1 MNAKLAAFGAAVVVV
16 GLVLV
21 DSLYTVGQN
30 EQALV
35 LQFGEVV
42 KIESEPGLKLKLP
55 VIQNVQ
61 FYEKRV
67 LDVDP
72 PVEQVILSDQRR
84 LDVDSYARYRIT
96 DPLLFFQSVRN
107 EQIASTRI
115 SSFVNNALRNVLGNY
130 NQLDV
135 LSEQRGPIMRS
146 IRDSVEANAK
156 PLGIEIVDVR
166 IVRADVPEGTVQS
179 VYDRMRSEREREA
192 AQYRAQGA
200 EYSLSIKSRAD
211 RDRTVLLAEAERKA
225 QELRGQGDAEAIKV
239 QAGAYGADP
248 QFFSFYRSL
257 EAYRTALGSSG
268 TTLVLSP
275 KGDFFKYF
283 NDATGRGLVP
293 AVTQQTPS
301 GAGPAPSAPA
311 PSAPAAPAPA
321 APTPETPAQ
330 PAPAV
335 PASPG

>member
-1 MNAKLAAFGAAVVVV
+1 MNAKLAALGAAIVVV

-55 VIQNVQ
+55 VVQNVQ

-84 LDVDSYARYRIT
+84 LDVDSYARYRIA

-107 EQIASTRI
+107 ENTASTRI

-146 IRDSVEANAK
+146 IRDSVEASAK
-156 PLGIEIVDVR
+156 PLGIEVVDVR

-200 EYSLSIKSRAD
+200 EYSAQIKSSAD
-211 RDRTVLLAEAERKA
+211 RERTVLLAEAERKA
-225 QELRGQGDAEAIKV
+225 QELRGQGDADAIKV
-239 QAGAYGADP
+239 QADAYGADP

-257 EAYRTALGSSG
+257 EAYRTALGASG

-301 GAGPAPSAPA
+301 GPSP
-311 PSAPAAPAPA
+311 APAPA
-321 APTPETPAQ
+321 PAVPEVPAQ
-330 PAPAV
+330 PAPAT
-335 PASPG
+335 PGNPG

>member
-1 MNAKLAAFGAAVVVV
+1 MNAKLAALGAAIVVV

-55 VIQNVQ
+55 VVQNVQ

-84 LDVDSYARYRIT
+84 LDVDSYARYRIA

-107 EQIASTRI
+107 EATASTRI
-115 SSFVNNALRNVLGNY
+115 SGFVNNALRNVLGNY

-156 PLGIEIVDVR
+156 PLGIEVVDVR

-200 EYSLSIKSRAD
+200 EYSAQIKSSAD
-211 RDRTVLLAEAERKA
+211 RERTVLLAEAERKA
-225 QELRGQGDAEAIKV
+225 QELRGQGDADAIKV
-239 QAGAYGADP
+239 QADAYGADP

-257 EAYRTALGSSG
+257 EAYRTALGASG

-301 GAGPAPSAPA
+301 GPSPAPS
-311 PSAPAAPAPA
+311 
-321 APTPETPAQ
+321 

-335 PASPG
+335 PEVPAQPVPATPGNPG

>member
-1 MNAKLAAFGAAVVVV
+1 MNAKLAALGAVIVVA

-55 VIQNVQ
+55 VVQNVQ

-84 LDVDSYARYRIT
+84 LDVDSYARYRIA

-107 EQIASTRI
+107 EATASTRI

-146 IRDSVEANAK
+146 IRDQVEANAK

-200 EYSLSIKSRAD
+200 EYSAQIKSSAD
-211 RDRTVLLAEAERKA
+211 RERTVLLAEAERKA
-225 QELRGQGDAEAIKV
+225 QELRGQGDADAIKV
-239 QAGAYGADP
+239 QADAYGADP

-257 EAYRTALGSSG
+257 EAYRTALGASG

-301 GAGPAPSAPA
+301 GPTPAPS
-311 PSAPAAPAPA
+311 PAPA
-321 APTPETPAQ
+321 VPEVPAQ
-330 PAPAV
+330 PAPA
-335 PASPG
+335 APGNPG

>member
-1 MNAKLAAFGAAVVVV
+1 MNAKLAALGAVIVVA

-55 VIQNVQ
+55 VVQNVQ

-84 LDVDSYARYRIT
+84 LDVDSYARYRIA

-107 EQIASTRI
+107 ENTASTRI

-146 IRDSVEANAK
+146 IRDQVEANAK

-200 EYSLSIKSRAD
+200 EYSAQIKSSAD
-211 RDRTVLLAEAERKA
+211 RERTVLLAEAERKA
-225 QELRGQGDAEAIKV
+225 QELRGQGDADAIKV
-239 QAGAYGADP
+239 QADAYGADP

-257 EAYRTALGSSG
+257 EAYRTALGASG

-301 GAGPAPSAPA
+301 GPTPAPS
-311 PSAPAAPAPA
+311 PAPA
-321 APTPETPAQ
+321 VPEVPAQ
-330 PAPAV
+330 PAPA
-335 PASPG
+335 APGNPG

>member
-1 MNAKLAAFGAAVVVV
+1 MNIKLAALGAAIVVI
-16 GLVLV
+16 GLVLT
-21 DSLYTVGQN
+21 DSLYTVNQN

-42 KIESEPGLKLKLP
+42 KIESEPGLKFKLP
-55 VIQNVQ
+55 VVQNVQ

-84 LDVDSYARYRIT
+84 LDVGSYARYRIA

-107 EQIASTRI
+107 ETIAGTRI
-115 SSFVNNALRNVLGNY
+115 NSFVNNALRNVLGNY

-179 VYDRMRSEREREA
+179 VYDRMKSEREREA
-192 AQYRAQGA
+192 AQYRAQGQ
-200 EYSLSIKSRAD
+200 EYSLQIKSRAD
-211 RDRTVLLAEAERKA
+211 RDVTVLLADAERKA

-239 QAGAYGADP
+239 QAQAYGADP

-257 EAYRTALGSSG
+257 EAYRNALGATG

-293 AVTQQTPS
+293 AVTQQTPP
-301 GAGPAPSAPA
+301 GADPAPA
-311 PSAPAAPAPA
+311 PAAPAAPAPA
-321 APTPETPAQ
+321 PETPAQ
-330 PAPAV
+330 PAPAA

>member
-1 MNAKLAAFGAAVVVV
+1 VN
-16 GLVLV
+16 
-21 DSLYTVGQN
+21 QN

-42 KIESEPGLKLKLP
+42 KVESTPGLKFKLP
-55 VIQNVQ
+55 LIQNVQ
-61 FYEKRV
+61 LYEKRV

-84 LDVDSYARYRIT
+84 LDVGSYARYRIA
-96 DPLLFFQSVRN
+96 DPLLFFQAVRN
-107 EQIASTRI
+107 EQIAGTRI
-115 SSFVNNALRNVLGNY
+115 NSFVNNALRNVLGNY

-179 VYDRMRSEREREA
+179 VYDRMKSEREREA
-192 AQYRAQGA
+192 AQYRAQGQ
-200 EYSLSIKSRAD
+200 EYSLQIRSRAD
-211 RDRTVLLAEAERKA
+211 RDVTVLLADAERKA

-239 QAGAYGADP
+239 QAAAYGADP

-257 EAYRTALGSSG
+257 QAYQNAMGPG

-293 AVTQQTPS
+293 AVTQATPP
-301 GAGPAPSAPA
+301 AANLPAPSVVTPAPPAVAPPAEPAPA
-311 PSAPAAPAPA
+311 APAAPAPG
-321 APTPETPAQ
+321 T
-330 PAPAV
+330 
-335 PASPG
+335 SG

>member
-1 MNAKLAAFGAAVVVV
+1 MNAKLAALGAAVVVI
-16 GLVLV
+16 GLVLA
-21 DSLYTVGQN
+21 DSLYTVPQT

-35 LQFGEVV
+35 LQFGEVIR
-42 KIESEPGLKLKLP
+42 IESEPGLKLKLP

-61 FYEKRV
+61 YYEKRV

-84 LDVDSYARYRIT
+84 LDVDSFARYRIA

-107 EQIASTRI
+107 EQIARTRM

-130 NQLDV
+130 TQLDV

-146 IRDSVEANAK
+146 IRDSVEANAR

-166 IVRADVPEGTVQS
+166 IVRADVPEGTLQS
-179 VYDRMRSEREREA
+179 VFDRMRSEREREA

-200 EYSLSIKSRAD
+200 EFSLQIRSRAD

-225 QELRGQGDAEAIKV
+225 QELRGQGDAEAIRV
-239 QAGAYGADP
+239 QAEAYGAEP

-257 EAYRTALGSSG
+257 QAYREALGSAG

-283 NDATGRGLVP
+283 NDVTGRGLVP
-293 AVTQQTPS
+293 AVTRQTPP
-301 GAGPAPSAPA
+301 GAVP
-311 PSAPAAPAPA
+311 APAAPAEPAPAAA
-321 APTPETPAQ
+321 APTPG
-330 PAPAV
+330 
-335 PASPG
+335 SSG

>member
-1 MNAKLAAFGAAVVVV
+1 MNAKLAALGAAVVVA
-16 GLVLV
+16 GLVLA

-42 KIESEPGLKLKLP
+42 GVDTTPGLKLKWP
-55 VIQNVQ
+55 IIQNVQ

-84 LDVDSYARYRIT
+84 LDVDSYARYRIV

-115 SSFVNNALRNVLGNY
+115 SGFVNNALRNVLGNY
-130 NQLDV
+130 TQLDV
-135 LSEQRGPIMRS
+135 LSEQRGPIMRA

-156 PLGIEIVDVR
+156 PLGIEVADVR

-200 EYSLSIKSRAD
+200 EYSLQIKSRAD
-211 RDRTVLLAEAERKA
+211 RDVTVLKAEAERKA

-257 EAYRTALGSSG
+257 QAYRDTLGTSG

-283 NDATGRGLVP
+283 NDVTGRGLVP
-293 AVTQQTPS
+293 AVTQQTPP
-301 GAGPAPSAPA
+301 APGPAAPA
-311 PSAPAAPAPA
+311 SEAPAPAPA
-321 APTPETPAQ
+321 APETPAQ
-330 PAPAV
+330 PAPAT
-335 PASPG
+335 PGSPG

>member
-1 MNAKLAAFGAAVVVV
+1 MNAKLAALGAAIVVI
-16 GLVLV
+16 GLVLA
-21 DSLYTVGQN
+21 DSLYTVNQN

-42 KIESEPGLKLKLP
+42 KIESGPGLKFKLP
-55 VIQNVQ
+55 LVQNVQ
-61 FYEKRV
+61 LYEKRV

-84 LDVDSYARYRIT
+84 LDVGSYARYRIA

-107 EQIASTRI
+107 ETIAGTRI
-115 SSFVNNALRNVLGNY
+115 NSFVNNALRNVLGNY
-130 NQLDV
+130 TQLDV
-135 LSEQRGPIMRS
+135 LSEQRGPIMRA

-179 VYDRMRSEREREA
+179 VYNRMTSEREREA
-192 AQYRAQGA
+192 AQYRAQGQ
-200 EYSLSIKSRAD
+200 EYSLQIRSRAD
-211 RDRTVLLAEAERKA
+211 RDVTVLLAEAERKA

-239 QAGAYGADP
+239 QAAAYGADP

-257 EAYRTALGSSG
+257 QAYQNALGSTG

-293 AVTQQTPS
+293 AVTQATPQ
-301 GAGPAPSAPA
+301 GAVPEI
-311 PSAPAAPAPA
+311 PAAPAPA
-321 APTPETPAQ
+321 PVE
-330 PAPAV
+330 PAPAPAPAPV
-335 PASPG
+335 PAPGSPG

>member
-1 MNAKLAAFGAAVVVV
+1 MNAKLAALGAAIVVV

-84 LDVDSYARYRIT
+84 LDVDSYARYRIA

-225 QELRGQGDAEAIKV
+225 QELRGQGDADAIKV
-239 QAGAYGADP
+239 QADAYGADP

-257 EAYRTALGSSG
+257 EAYRTALGASG

-301 GAGPAPSAPA
+301 GPTPPSV
-311 PSAPAAPAPA
+311 PAPA
-321 APTPETPAQ
+321 VPAVPEAPAQ
-330 PAPAV
+330 PAPAA
-335 PASPG
+335 PGSPG

>member
-1 MNAKLAAFGAAVVVV
+1 MNIKLAALGAAIVVI
-16 GLVLV
+16 GLVLT
-21 DSLYTVGQN
+21 DSLYTVNQN

-42 KIESEPGLKLKLP
+42 KIESEPGLKFKLP
-55 VIQNVQ
+55 VVQNVQ

-84 LDVDSYARYRIT
+84 LDVGSYARYRIA

-107 EQIASTRI
+107 ETIAGTRI
-115 SSFVNNALRNVLGNY
+115 NSFVNNALRNVLGNY

-179 VYDRMRSEREREA
+179 VYDRMKSEREREA
-192 AQYRAQGA
+192 AQYRAQGQ
-200 EYSLSIKSRAD
+200 EYSLQIKSRAD
-211 RDRTVLLAEAERKA
+211 RDVTVLLADAERKA

-239 QAGAYGADP
+239 QAEAYGADP

-257 EAYRTALGSSG
+257 EAYRNALGATG

-301 GAGPAPSAPA
+301 GADPAPSAPG
-311 PSAPAAPAPA
+311 
-321 APTPETPAQ
+321 TPA
-330 PAPAV
+330 

>member
-1 MNAKLAAFGAAVVVV
+1 MNAKLAALGAAVVVA
-16 GLVLV
+16 GLVLA
-21 DSLYTVGQN
+21 DSLYTVNQN

-42 KIESEPGLKLKLP
+42 KVEDEPGLKLKLP
-55 VIQNVQ
+55 IIQNVQ

-84 LDVDSYARYRIT
+84 LDVDSYARYRIV

-107 EQIASTRI
+107 EQIAGTRI

-130 NQLDV
+130 TQLDV

-146 IRDSVEANAK
+146 IRDQVESNAK

-192 AQYRAQGA
+192 AQYRAQGE
-200 EYSLSIKSRAD
+200 EYSLQIRSRAD

-225 QELRGQGDAEAIKV
+225 QELRGQGDADAIRI
-239 QAGAYGADP
+239 QAEAYGADP

-257 EAYRTALGSSG
+257 QAYQNTLGTTG

-283 NDATGRGLVP
+283 NDVTGRGLVP
-293 AVTQQTPS
+293 AVTQETPP
-301 GAGPAPSAPA
+301 GTNNAPA
-311 PSAPAAPAPA
+311 
-321 APTPETPAQ
+321 

-335 PASPG
+335 PAPAPAQPEPAPAAPGSPG

>member
-1 MNAKLAAFGAAVVVV
+1 MNAKLAALGAAIVVA
-16 GLVLV
+16 GLVLA
-21 DSLYTVGQN
+21 DSLYTVDQN

-42 KIESEPGLKLKLP
+42 KVEDEPGLKLKLP
-55 VIQNVQ
+55 IIQNVQ

-84 LDVDSYARYRIT
+84 LDVDSYARYRIV

-130 NQLDV
+130 TQLDV

-146 IRDSVEANAK
+146 IRDQVESNAK

-192 AQYRAQGA
+192 AQYRAQGE
-200 EYSLSIKSRAD
+200 EYSLQIRSRAD
-211 RDRTVLLAEAERKA
+211 RDVTVLKAEAERKA
-225 QELRGQGDAEAIKV
+225 QELRGQGDAEAIRV
-239 QAGAYGADP
+239 QAEAYGADP

-257 EAYRTALGSSG
+257 QAYQNTLGTTG

-283 NDATGRGLVP
+283 NDVTGRGLVP
-293 AVTQQTPS
+293 AVTQETPPGTNS
-301 GAGPAPSAPA
+301 APPAP
-311 PSAPAAPAPA
+311 APAAPAPA
-321 APTPETPAQ
+321 PAQ
-330 PAPAV
+330 PEPAPAA
-335 PASPG
+335 PGSPG

>member
-1 MNAKLAAFGAAVVVV
+1 MNLKLAALGAAIVVV

-42 KIESEPGLKLKLP
+42 KIESEPGLKFKLP
-55 VIQNVQ
+55 VVQNVQ

-84 LDVDSYARYRIT
+84 LDVGSYARYRIA

-107 EQIASTRI
+107 EQIAGTRI
-115 SSFVNNALRNVLGNY
+115 NSFVNNALRNVLGNY

-179 VYDRMRSEREREA
+179 VYDRMKSEREREA
-192 AQYRAQGA
+192 AQYRAQGQ
-200 EYSLSIKSRAD
+200 EYSLQIKSRAD
-211 RDRTVLLAEAERKA
+211 RDVTVLLADAERKA

-239 QAGAYGADP
+239 QAEAYGADP

-257 EAYRTALGSSG
+257 QAYTNALGSSG

-293 AVTQQTPS
+293 AVTQQTPP
-301 GAGPAPSAPA
+301 GANPAPSAPET
-311 PSAPAAPAPA
+311 PAPAAPA
-321 APTPETPAQ
+321 PETPAQ
-330 PAPAV
+330 PAPAA
-335 PASPG
+335 PGSPG

>member
-1 MNAKLAAFGAAVVVV
+1 MNAKLAALGAVIVVA

-55 VIQNVQ
+55 VVQNVQ

-84 LDVDSYARYRIT
+84 LDVDSYARYRIA

-107 EQIASTRI
+107 EATASTRI

-146 IRDSVEANAK
+146 IRDQVESNAK

-200 EYSLSIKSRAD
+200 EYSAQIKSSAD
-211 RDRTVLLAEAERKA
+211 RERTVLLAEAERKA
-225 QELRGQGDAEAIKV
+225 QELRGQGDADAIKV
-239 QAGAYGADP
+239 QADAYGADP

-257 EAYRTALGSSG
+257 EAYRTALGASG

-301 GAGPAPSAPA
+301 GPTPAPSPAPA
-311 PSAPAAPAPA
+311 VPEVPTQPAPA
-321 APTPETPAQ
+321 APGN
-330 PAPAV
+330 
-335 PASPG
+335 PG

>member
-1 MNAKLAAFGAAVVVV
+1 MNAKLAALGAAVVVA
-16 GLVLV
+16 GLVLA
-21 DSLYTVGQN
+21 DSLYTVNQN

-42 KIESEPGLKLKLP
+42 KVEDEPGLKLKLP
-55 VIQNVQ
+55 IIQNVQ

-84 LDVDSYARYRIT
+84 LDVDSYARYRIV

-107 EQIASTRI
+107 EQIAGTRI

-130 NQLDV
+130 TQLDV

-146 IRDSVEANAK
+146 IRDQVESNAK

-192 AQYRAQGA
+192 AQYRAQGE
-200 EYSLSIKSRAD
+200 EYSLQIRSRAD

-225 QELRGQGDAEAIKV
+225 QELRGQGDADAIRI
-239 QAGAYGADP
+239 QAEAYGADP

-257 EAYRTALGSSG
+257 QAYQNTLGTTG

-283 NDATGRGLVP
+283 NDVTGRGLVP
-293 AVTQQTPS
+293 AVTQETPP
-301 GAGPAPSAPA
+301 GTNNAPA
-311 PSAPAAPAPA
+311 PAPAAPAPA
-321 APTPETPAQ
+321 PAQ
-330 PAPAV
+330 PEPAPAA
-335 PASPG
+335 PGSPG

>member
-1 MNAKLAAFGAAVVVV
+1 MNAKLAALGAAIVVI
-16 GLVLV
+16 GLVLA
-21 DSLYTVGQN
+21 DSLYTVNQN

-42 KIESEPGLKLKLP
+42 KIESGPGLKVKLP
-55 VIQNVQ
+55 LVQNVQ
-61 FYEKRV
+61 LYEKRV

-84 LDVDSYARYRIT
+84 LDVGSYARYRIA

-107 EQIASTRI
+107 ETIAGTRI
-115 SSFVNNALRNVLGNY
+115 NSFVNNALRNVLGNY
-130 NQLDV
+130 TQLDV
-135 LSEQRGPIMRS
+135 LSEQRGPIMRA

-179 VYDRMRSEREREA
+179 VYNRMTSEREREA
-192 AQYRAQGA
+192 AQYRAQGQ
-200 EYSLSIKSRAD
+200 EYSLQIRSRAD
-211 RDRTVLLAEAERKA
+211 RDVTVLLAEAERKA

-239 QAGAYGADP
+239 QAAAFGADP

-257 EAYRTALGSSG
+257 EAYRNALGSTG

-293 AVTQQTPS
+293 AVTQETPQ
-301 GAGPAPSAPA
+301 GAVPEI
-311 PSAPAAPAPA
+311 PAAPAPA
-321 APTPETPAQ
+321 PVE
-330 PAPAV
+330 PAPAPATAPA
-335 PASPG
+335 PASGSPG

>member
-1 MNAKLAAFGAAVVVV
+1 MNAKLAALGAAVVVV
-16 GLVLV
+16 GLVLA
-21 DSLYTVGQN
+21 DSLYTVNQN

-42 KIESEPGLKLKLP
+42 KVESEPGLKFKLP
-55 VIQNVQ
+55 LIQNVQ
-61 FYEKRV
+61 LYEKRV

-84 LDVDSYARYRIT
+84 LDVGSYARYRIA

-107 EQIASTRI
+107 EQIAGTRI
-115 SSFVNNALRNVLGNY
+115 NSFVNNALRNVLGNY
-130 NQLDV
+130 TQLDV

-146 IRDSVEANAK
+146 IRDSVENSAK

-179 VYDRMRSEREREA
+179 VYDRMKSEREREA
-192 AQYRAQGA
+192 AQYRAQGQ
-200 EYSLSIKSRAD
+200 EYSLQIKSRAD
-211 RDRTVLLAEAERKA
+211 REVTVLLADAERKA
-225 QELRGQGDAEAIKV
+225 QELRGQGDAAAIKV
-239 QAGAYGADP
+239 QADAYGADP

-257 EAYRTALGSSG
+257 QAYQNALGASG

-293 AVTQQTPS
+293 AVTQQTPP
-301 GAGPAPSAPA
+301 GAAE
-311 PSAPAAPAPA
+311 PAPA
-321 APTPETPAQ
+321 APVAPPAATPPAQ
-330 PAPAV
+330 PEPAV
-335 PASPG
+335 PAPGTSG

>member
-1 MNAKLAAFGAAVVVV
+1 MNAKLAALGAAIVVA
-16 GLVLV
+16 GLVLA

-84 LDVDSYARYRIT
+84 LDVDSYARYRIA

-107 EQIASTRI
+107 EATASTRI

-146 IRDSVEANAK
+146 IRDQVESNAK

-200 EYSLSIKSRAD
+200 EYSAQIKSSAD

-225 QELRGQGDAEAIKV
+225 QELRGQGDADAIKV
-239 QAGAYGADP
+239 QADAYGADP

-257 EAYRTALGSSG
+257 QAYQNALGSSG

-293 AVTQQTPS
+293 AVTQQTPPGS
-301 GAGPAPSAPA
+301 GNNSAP
-311 PSAPAAPAPA
+311 APAPA
-321 APTPETPAQ
+321 APETPAQ
-330 PAPAV
+330 PAPAT
-335 PASPG
+335 PGSPG

>member
-1 MNAKLAAFGAAVVVV
+1 VN
-16 GLVLV
+16 
-21 DSLYTVGQN
+21 QN

-42 KIESEPGLKLKLP
+42 KVESTPGLKFKLP
-55 VIQNVQ
+55 LIQNVQ
-61 FYEKRV
+61 LYEKRV

-84 LDVDSYARYRIT
+84 LDVGSYARYRIA
-96 DPLLFFQSVRN
+96 DPLLFFQAVRN
-107 EQIASTRI
+107 EQIAGTRI
-115 SSFVNNALRNVLGNY
+115 NSFVNNALRNVLGNY

-179 VYDRMRSEREREA
+179 VYDRMKSEREREA
-192 AQYRAQGA
+192 AQYRAQGQ
-200 EYSLSIKSRAD
+200 EYSLQIRSRAD
-211 RDRTVLLAEAERKA
+211 RDVTVLLADAERKA

-239 QAGAYGADP
+239 QAAAYGADP

-257 EAYRTALGSSG
+257 QAYQNAMGPG

-293 AVTQQTPS
+293 AVTQATPP
-301 GAGPAPSAPA
+301 AANLPAPPVVTPAPPTAAPPVEPAPA
-311 PSAPAAPAPA
+311 APAAPAPG
-321 APTPETPAQ
+321 T
-330 PAPAV
+330 
-335 PASPG
+335 SG

>member
-1 MNAKLAAFGAAVVVV
+1 MNAKLAALGAAIVVA
-16 GLVLV
+16 GLVLA

-84 LDVDSYARYRIT
+84 LDVDSYARYRIA

-107 EQIASTRI
+107 ENTASTRI

-146 IRDSVEANAK
+146 IRDQVEANAK

-200 EYSLSIKSRAD
+200 EYSAQIKSSAD
-211 RDRTVLLAEAERKA
+211 RDRTVLLAEAERQA
-225 QELRGQGDAEAIKV
+225 QELRGQGDADAIKV
-239 QAGAYGADP
+239 QADAYGADP

-257 EAYRTALGSSG
+257 QAYQTALGSSG

-293 AVTQQTPS
+293 AVTQQTPPGS
-301 GAGPAPSAPA
+301 GNNSAP
-311 PSAPAAPAPA
+311 APAPA
-321 APTPETPAQ
+321 APETPAQ
-330 PAPAV
+330 PAPA
-335 PASPG
+335 APGNPG

>member
-1 MNAKLAAFGAAVVVV
+1 MNAKLAALGAAIVVI
-16 GLVLV
+16 GLVLA
-21 DSLYTVGQN
+21 DSLYTVNQN

-42 KIESEPGLKLKLP
+42 KIESGPGLKFKLP
-55 VIQNVQ
+55 LVQNVQ
-61 FYEKRV
+61 LYEKRV

-84 LDVDSYARYRIT
+84 LDVGSYARYRIA

-107 EQIASTRI
+107 ETIAGTRI
-115 SSFVNNALRNVLGNY
+115 NSFVNNALRNVLGNY
-130 NQLDV
+130 TQLDV
-135 LSEQRGPIMRS
+135 LSEQRGPIMRA

-179 VYDRMRSEREREA
+179 VYNRMTSEREREA
-192 AQYRAQGA
+192 AQYRAQGQ
-200 EYSLSIKSRAD
+200 EYSLQIRSRAD
-211 RDRTVLLAEAERKA
+211 RDVTVLLAEAERKA

-239 QAGAYGADP
+239 QAAAYGADP

-257 EAYRTALGSSG
+257 QAYQNALGSTG

-293 AVTQQTPS
+293 AVTQATPQ
-301 GAGPAPSAPA
+301 GAVPEI
-311 PSAPAAPAPA
+311 PAAPAPA
-321 APTPETPAQ
+321 PVE
-330 PAPAV
+330 PAPAPAPAPAPV
-335 PASPG
+335 PAPGSPG